1 MPKTAVAPAARARAA
16 KIDRTPAI
24 DRDTRAWIRNPSD
37 TAAAEQGCRFN
48 LRRAVYAVWWI
59 ERYCRLYEGSQAG
72 EALILR
78 GCHKCGQYGIPVPD
92 EFDEHGLADC
102 IDRARQYVR
111 CVKAGHPVDWQ
122 YECTMRVF
130 GWVAFNEQRQAWVRR
145 FRQASIWVSK
155 KNKKSPTLSAWGM
168 YLLAGDEEP
177 GQKVFLAAK
186 DGKQVRDNIA
196 KHAVE
201 MVRQSPELQS
211 VCTINKVEL
220 RIVHEPSRSAMIPLS
235 SSNER
240 TEKSKEGLNGSV
252 LVDETHVV
260 DRFFMK
266 TIDRAG
272 ISRAEPLHGEFSTVG
287 DDPDSYGKERF
298 DLAERI
304 IRGDEPEQWRTFAAV
319 YAAPQDVTDA
329 DLDADPL
336 KFGRLAN
343 PAMGHTVDPA
353 EFLGDYQ
360 TSRKS
365 PANLA
370 TFKMY
375 RLNVW
380 QNAASPWLSMEGWNA
395 GKRDIKLADFEGRHC
410 WAALDLA
417 SVKDFAALSLCFP
430 EGNDAFSMFW
440 WFWLPQDSADAV
452 QHLIPIRQWQAD
464 PRSNLI
470 LTSEARIDPGYI
482 VTHFGE
488 LHKRFQIQQLD
499 YDDWNAEVPTQ
510 WINEG
515 IRGKD
520 GQMILEGTGVPRVN
534 FSQAIKAFNEPTKRF
549 EAAVI
554 DGKILHDGNPL
565 AAWMAGNATVKPD
578 ANGNY
583 KPLKPRQGVKKIDG
597 VITAVMAY
605 WRAQAGATNVSVYE
619 RENRG
624 FVELG

>member
-1 MPKTAVAPAARARAA
+1 MPKTAVAHSARARAA

-24 DRDTRAWIRNPSD
+24 DRNTRAWIRNPSD

-48 LRRAVYAVWWI
+48 LRRAAYAVWWI

-92 EFDEHGLADC
+92 EFDEQGLAAC
-102 IDRARQYVR
+102 LDRARQYVR
-111 CVKAGHPVDWQ
+111 CVRAGHSVDWQ

-130 GWVAFNEQRQAWVRR
+130 GWATFNEQRQAWVRR

-252 LVDETHVV
+252 LVDEVHVV
-260 DRFFMK
+260 DRYFMK

-287 DDPDSYGKERF
+287 EDPDSYGKERF

-304 IRGDEPEQWRTFAAV
+304 IRGDEPEQWRTFAAI
-319 YAAPQDVTDA
+319 YAAPQDVKDS

-336 KFGRLAN
+336 KFGRMAN
-343 PAMGHTVDPA
+343 PALGHTVDPA
-353 EFLGDYQ
+353 EFLDDYQ

-365 PANLA
+365 PAKLA

-375 RLNVW
+375 RLNIW
-380 QNAASPWLSMEGWNA
+380 QNSASPWLSMDEWRKCQRDFRVSDFA
-395 GKRDIKLADFEGRHC
+395 GRQC
-410 WAALDLA
+410 WAGIDL
-417 SVKDFAALSLCFP
+417 SMTKDFTALTLCFP
-430 EGNDAFSMFW
+430 EGSGAFSFLW
-440 WFWLPQDSADAV
+440 WFWYPEDRVPEV
-452 QHLIPIRQWQAD
+452 QHLIPIRQWLAD
-464 PRSNLI
+464 PRCNLI
-470 LTSEARIDPGYI
+470 LTPGNVIDHGWI
-482 VTHFGE
+482 DTKFRE
-488 LHKRFQIQQLD
+488 LAKQFSIQEFA
-499 YDDWNAEVPTQ
+499 YDNYNAEKLTQ
-510 WINEG
+510 ELEQGRTDDKGN
-515 IRGKD
+515 
-520 GQMILEGTGVPRVN
+520 QILEATCVPRLA
-534 FSQAIKAFNEPTKRF
+534 FSQKMQAFNEPTKSF
-549 EAAVI
+549 ETSI
-554 DGKILHDGNPL
+554 SQGKILHNGDPL
-565 AAWMAGNATVKPD
+565 AAWMIGNATIKPD
-578 ANGNY
+578 ANANY
-583 KPLKPRQGVKKIDG
+583 KPIKPRQGVKKIDG
-597 VITAVMAY
+597 VITAIMAY
-605 WRAQAGATNVSVYE
+605 WRAQAGAANVSVYE